1 MDNNTNW
8 LNISSQSGSSGQ
20 TILTLSANKNLSMN
34 YKTAEI
40 TAYNPVYNI
49 SAKTY
54 VTLESYA
61 PILSISPGL
70 FGVPDSG
77 GTYELTISAN
87 CTWVIA
93 FPDLVTS
100 YSTSAG
106 TGNAVVTF
114 TVPGTTADTTLA
126 GNIVVTDESG
136 QVSRTAKVEQY
147 GSGVHIGIF
156 PVELYFDSTGGSKTF
171 SVTADAAYN
180 VSVGSGTD
188 WAFVEPHSGYTG
200 QTTFTVTVNSENT
213 GTTDKQGVINIDAP
227 GQDLAVI
234 LYQKKPETRLVVGYY
249 VTSTTD
255 PTVLMYSGA
264 LSSVSQMEYP
274 DGTQITPATAY
285 TFPSTGMQY
294 VYYTL
299 TGDTI
304 PQNMFNGTG
313 AYMND
318 KETIREVY
326 VPEGVTSIAYGA
338 FRDCFELTAVTL
350 PGGLLTVGED
360 AFRGCISLP
369 DITFPEGLLHIGTR
383 AFDSD
388 NELHTIVIPSS
399 VTGIGS
405 YAFTASSVSSITFNS
420 LTPPTLGNANAL
432 SSGTLSEIIVP
443 CPAVNDYITAWP
455 QYAQYISCSDT
466 GTTLYFITDTSNV
479 KGVGEVRT
487 ITILNTNINENRT
500 GLELPGA
507 FPQQGAY
514 TVSGNVIYLTYPQ
527 NPSTSN
533 RTWTIGVVAQTK
545 DGVSLKGAYRITQN
559 GLVTNTIPWT
569 ADTSTVSKSGETRI
583 ITIDASNLVAS
594 SITIGVEGATG
605 VTYTYQNGVITVTF
619 PENLG
624 YGRDITITVDAVTN
638 KGNLAN
644 ATIVFTQESG
654 FFLVVETT
662 YFVTSTTEN
671 TQILY
676 YNGRSQFSSAR
687 LEDGTNV
694 PIATG
699 FTFPA
704 TGLQKV
710 YYTLINN
717 TLADSSF
724 GKYVSVGGTDHRAAQ
739 SKLYSIIVPEGVVS
753 IGKGC
758 FQGCNYLTN
767 VVLPNSLTTL
777 GENAFYS
784 AGNYGYNPE
793 YNLMNYMTVTMP
805 DSITSIGKACFFLS
819 GLKEAHLGTG
829 ITFIPELCFGKCNL
843 QSLYIPDSV
852 TGVAEANTTY
862 GTPFEGGMKWI
873 RLSKNTASYPYKTFS
888 AMTGLKAI
896 VAARNTASYPDNPNI
911 VQDRFCSVF
920 SKGGTLYY
928 PCDGNYD
935 DWYGTS
941 GTHQYDYLSAFSWTM
956 QCFNSESDLTTTLPI
971 SFSGETTALAQT
983 GETRTFTINGIGY
996 QHTYNVELQGIPGS
1010 TYSVSGDVLTITV
1023 PNNTTSTPRI
1033 IRAFVTSSAYNGEL
1047 KGKAEIII
1055 TQEGP
1060 NGDTGSTSGLTG
1072 YTQNYFEGV
1081 FDIIQTSEPTKI
1093 VSEISTGVTNY
1104 IYKVM
1109 IDDTEIPLSTGFT
1122 FSTTGRKTVKC
1133 YLHSDMTG
1141 SQNPGDYYYES
1152 IGYVF
1157 SGCNRL
1163 ISAIVPNTVNLYA
1176 QNFTDCTS
1184 LTSVTIPSTVTRY
1197 GTSEF
1202 RGCSNLQS
1210 ISWPNNLTE
1219 IGSSAFKGCTSLS
1232 SATISSSVTKVGAYA
1247 FENCTGLQY
1256 VVFKGTEP
1264 PSFDYATFGY
1274 NSISFPVYVPCLSVQ
1289 KYKSAMDSRY
1299 ANNIQCMGL
1308 YYTADTST
1316 VASSGETRTITIDT
1330 SNLIES
1336 SITVDVGTAT
1346 GVTYTYQNSVITI
1359 TFSPYIG
1366 ERDITVTISAVA
1378 LSGPDA
1384 EQEIVFTQKNEY
1396 TEPLTF
1402 IIEAEGNLYW
1412 QQKESASG
1420 SSFKRTI
1427 QRKLNDGEWVDWQSS
1442 SGTASYVHFYPG
1454 DIVQVRGN
1462 YNSYSNYL
1470 FSCSS
1475 DCRFSLK
1482 GNIMSLVQST
1492 GFESLTEGSGCN
1504 FYRLFNGCS
1513 GITNAKDLLLPTSSA
1528 PNMLQTFR
1536 MCGRLIT
1543 PPKLPATTL
1552 TKECYKGLFWGCSSL
1567 SYAPALPATTLAQ
1580 GCYSNMF
1587 GSCSSITTAPELP
1600 ATVLTSDCYNS
1611 MFYGCSGLTS
1621 APELPAAKLTDR
1633 CYSNMFQ
1640 SCRNLNYVKC
1650 LATNIS
1656 ATESHY
1662 WWLSSVSDTGTFVK
1676 DANMNHWPSGGS
1688 GIPSGWTVQ
1697 NA

>member
-1 MDNNTNW
+1 MANNTNW

-20 TILTLSANKNLSMN
+20 TILTLSANKNLSTN

-54 VTLESYA
+54 VTLEAYS
-61 PILSISPGL
+61 PILSISPDL

-87 CTWVIA
+87 CAWVIA

-200 QTTFTVTVNSENT
+200 QTVFTVRVNSGYT
-213 GTTDKQGVINIDAP
+213 GSTDRQGVINIDAP

-234 LYQKKPETRLVVGYY
+234 LYQRKPETRVVATYN

-255 PTVLMYSGA
+255 PTEILGSLTSFSKA
-264 LSSVSQMEYP
+264 ELA
-274 DGTQITPATAY
+274 DGTEITLGTGY
-285 TFPSTGMQY
+285 TFPSTGSVN

-299 TGDTI
+299 TGTSLNSNCFSNCTGLTNIFI
-304 PQNMFNGTG
+304 P
-313 AYMND
+313 
-318 KETIREVY
+318 ET
-326 VPEGVTSIAYGA
+326 VTSYGE
-338 FRDCFELTAVTL
+338 RCFYNTGLRNFAIPDNVTY
-350 PGGLLTVGED
+350 
-360 AFRGCISLP
+360 
-369 DITFPEGLLHIGTR
+369 IGVEC
-383 AFDSD
+383 FSG
-388 NELHTIVIPSS
+388 NQNL
-399 VTGIGS
+399 
-405 YAFTASSVSSITFNS
+405 SSITIGSGITS
-420 LTPPTLGNANAL
+420 LPSSGFVGCPNLTEIVVPPTVTSVGTECFYVSGIETIYFSSATPPTLGSRAL
-432 SSGTLSEIIVP
+432 NSGNLQQIIVP
-443 CPAVNDYITAWP
+443 CAYVDAYITAWS
-455 QYAQYISCSDT
+455 QYAQYISCQDT
-466 GTTLYFITDTSNV
+466 GTTLYFVTDTSNV

-487 ITILNTNINENRT
+487 ITILNTNINPNRT
-500 GLELPGA
+500 GLNLPSD

-545 DGVSLKGAYRITQN
+545 DGVNLKGAYRITQN

-569 ADTSTVSKSGETRI
+569 ADTSTVSKSGETRT

-662 YFVTSTTEN
+662 YFVTSTTEK

-676 YNGRSQFSSAR
+676 YNGLSQFSSAR

-724 GKYVSVGGTDHRAAQ
+724 GKYVSVGGTNHRATRAA
-739 SKLYSIIVPEGVVS
+739 LYSIIVPEGVVS

-758 FQGCNYLTN
+758 FQGCDYLTN

-793 YNLMNYMTVTMP
+793 YSSKNYMTVIMP

-852 TGVAEANTTY
+852 TGVSEANTTY
-862 GTPFEGGMKWI
+862 GSPFEGGMKWI

-888 AMTGLKAI
+888 RMTGLKAI
-896 VAARNTASYPDNPNI
+896 VAARNTASYPDNPEI
-911 VQDRFCSVF
+911 VQDRFSSVF

-935 DWYGTS
+935 DWYRTS

-956 QCFNSESDLTTTLPI
+956 QCFKSESGLTTTLPI

-1023 PNNTTSTPRI
+1023 PNNTTSTSRI

-1060 NGDTGSTSGLTG
+1060 NGDT
-1072 YTQNYFEGV
+1072 
-1081 FDIIQTSEPTKI
+1081 
-1093 VSEISTGVTNY
+1093 
-1104 IYKVM
+1104 
-1109 IDDTEIPLSTGFT
+1109 
-1122 FSTTGRKTVKC
+1122 
-1133 YLHSDMTG
+1133 
-1141 SQNPGDYYYES
+1141 
-1152 IGYVF
+1152 
-1157 SGCNRL
+1157 
-1163 ISAIVPNTVNLYA
+1163 
-1176 QNFTDCTS
+1176 
-1184 LTSVTIPSTVTRY
+1184 
-1197 GTSEF
+1197 
-1202 RGCSNLQS
+1202 
-1210 ISWPNNLTE
+1210 
-1219 IGSSAFKGCTSLS
+1219 
-1232 SATISSSVTKVGAYA
+1232 
-1247 FENCTGLQY
+1247 
-1256 VVFKGTEP
+1256 
-1264 PSFDYATFGY
+1264 
-1274 NSISFPVYVPCLSVQ
+1274 
-1289 KYKSAMDSRY
+1289 
-1299 ANNIQCMGL
+1299 
-1308 YYTADTST
+1308 
-1316 VASSGETRTITIDT
+1316 
-1330 SNLIES
+1330 
-1336 SITVDVGTAT
+1336 
-1346 GVTYTYQNSVITI
+1346 
-1359 TFSPYIG
+1359 
-1366 ERDITVTISAVA
+1366 
-1378 LSGPDA
+1378 
-1384 EQEIVFTQKNEY
+1384 
-1396 TEPLTF
+1396 
-1402 IIEAEGNLYW
+1402 
-1412 QQKESASG
+1412 
-1420 SSFKRTI
+1420 
-1427 QRKLNDGEWVDWQSS
+1427 
-1442 SGTASYVHFYPG
+1442 
-1454 DIVQVRGN
+1454 
-1462 YNSYSNYL
+1462 
-1470 FSCSS
+1470 
-1475 DCRFSLK
+1475 
-1482 GNIMSLVQST
+1482 
-1492 GFESLTEGSGCN
+1492 
-1504 FYRLFNGCS
+1504 
-1513 GITNAKDLLLPTSSA
+1513 
-1528 PNMLQTFR
+1528 
-1536 MCGRLIT
+1536 
-1543 PPKLPATTL
+1543 
-1552 TKECYKGLFWGCSSL
+1552 
-1567 SYAPALPATTLAQ
+1567 
-1580 GCYSNMF
+1580 
-1587 GSCSSITTAPELP
+1587 
-1600 ATVLTSDCYNS
+1600 
-1611 MFYGCSGLTS
+1611 
-1621 APELPAAKLTDR
+1621 
-1633 CYSNMFQ
+1633 
-1640 SCRNLNYVKC
+1640 
-1650 LATNIS
+1650 
-1656 ATESHY
+1656 
-1662 WWLSSVSDTGTFVK
+1662 
-1676 DANMNHWPSGGS
+1676 
-1688 GIPSGWTVQ
+1688 
-1697 NA
+1697 